1 MSAKGR
7 SADFAVPLTPPVF
20 HILLAVAD
28 SERHG
33 YAIIK
38 EVEARTGGKVVLST
52 GTLYQAI
59 KRLLDDGLIEETSAA
74 PGRGSDDGRRR
85 YYRLTPFGRE
95 VAQAEVHRMAQLVD
109 IAHQKKLVN
118 LLTLPIGARTR

>member
-1 MSAKGR
+1 MSATGR
-7 SADFAVPLTPPVF
+7 SAHSVIPLTPPVF

-28 SERHG
+28 CERHG

-38 EVEARTGGKVVLST
+38 EVEERTGGRVVLST

-59 KRLLDDGLIEETSAA
+59 KRLLDDDLIEETNAT
-74 PGRGSDDGRRR
+74 PGRGSADERRR

-109 IAHQKKLVN
+109 IADQKKLVN

>member
-1 MSAKGR
+1 MSAASR
-7 SADFAVPLTPPVF
+7 SADSAIPLTPPVF

-28 SERHG
+28 GERHG

-38 EVEARTGGKVVLST
+38 EVEERTGGKVVLST

-59 KRLLDDGLIEETSAA
+59 KRLLAGDLIEETTAP
-74 PGRGSDDGRRR
+74 PGRGNDDERRR

-95 VAQAEVHRMAQLVD
+95 VAQAEVQRMAQLVE
-109 IAHQKKLVN
+109 IANHKKLVK